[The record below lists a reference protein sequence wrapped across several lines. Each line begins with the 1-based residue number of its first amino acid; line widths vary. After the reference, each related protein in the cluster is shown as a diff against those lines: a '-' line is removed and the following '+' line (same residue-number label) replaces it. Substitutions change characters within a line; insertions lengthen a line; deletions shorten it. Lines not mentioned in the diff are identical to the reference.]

1 MAMKMKKPDRRSE
14 RSRAALMK
22 AFNDLL
28 LSEGYE
34 EVTVERVAERANV
47 GRSTFYVHYAGKEDI
62 LKQSITR
69 PSSHLAILIGR
80 DVTPDMLLAILQHF
94 REQRTRN
101 RVFFVAPVRPLWVK
115 CLAGMIEPRLAAVS
129 RHAHGR
135 PVLPLPLI
143 ARQLAEAQIG
153 LVANWLTGSGGVK
166 AEAIAEALI
175 ETTRASLCAL
185 LRVKPGTMLFIPGEK
200 LRIVRV

>member
-1 MAMKMKKPDRRSE
+1 MTMKTKKPDRRSE
-14 RSRAALMK
+14 RTRAALIK

-34 EVTVERVAERANV
+34 YVTVERVAERANI
-47 GRSTFYVHYAGKEDI
+47 GRSTFYTHYTGKEDI

-69 PSSHLAILIGR
+69 PSSHLANIVGR
-80 DVTPDMLLAILQHF
+80 DVAPDTLLPILEHF

-115 CLAGMIEPRLAAVS
+115 CLAGMIEPRLAAIS
-129 RHAHGR
+129 RQAHGR

-143 ARQLAEAQIG
+143 ALQIADAEIA
-153 LVANWLTGSGGVK
+153 LVTNWLTGSGAVK
-166 AEAIAEALI
+166 AEAIAGALI
-175 ETTRASLCAL
+175 ETTRACLHAL
-185 LRVKPGTMLFIPGEK
+185 LRVKPGTKLYPPGET
-200 LRIVRV
+200 LPGV